1 MILLFFKDK
10 KMKTNL
16 FVTMAAAALIL
27 AGCANDE
34 NGIDNGPVKLRL
46 TSGVEVQQTRAFT
59 PTQSTSITAG
69 EVVSVWVDDAGTTP
83 APTPL
88 YEANQLTATAG
99 NGFDGS
105 DMFFPETGN
114 KVNIYA
120 VHGNFTAP
128 FTSGAAFPTTAVEY
142 SVAADQSKGGTA
154 YTNSDL
160 LYAYEKGVARSSNP
174 VQLTFYHMLSKL
186 ELAIVKGEGA
196 PELATTGA
204 VKLGGVTLNGNF
216 TPSTSADMS
225 DQSKR
230 AGMLSAASSQVV
242 SGDMTLG
249 QNTCE
254 DFTDKVSY
262 NEAILVPQ
270 EMIGKVLTF
279 TLKDGGTLK
288 YTIPGFTSTPGKA
301 VFESGKKYQYHITL
315 KLTGLEVTSKIED
328 WDAVGIDPV
337 PGDAVMD

>member
-1 MILLFFKDK
+1 MIIFKKDK

-34 NGIDNGPVKLRL
+34 NGIDNGAVKLRL

-69 EVVSVWVDDAGTTP
+69 EVVNVWVDDAGTMP
-83 APTPL
+83 APTPI
-88 YEANQLTATAG
+88 YKANQLTATAQ

-114 KVNIYA
+114 NVNIYA
-120 VHGNFTAP
+120 VHGDFTNP
-128 FTSGAAFPTTAVEY
+128 FTSGGDFPTAAVEY
-142 SVAADQSKGGTA
+142 SVAADQSAGGTA
-154 YTNSDL
+154 YTKSDL
-160 LYAYEKGVARSSNP
+160 LYAYEKEVARSSNP

-196 PELATTGA
+196 PELAATGA

-225 DQSKR
+225 DQSQR
-230 AGMLSAASSQVV
+230 AGMLSAASKIS
-242 SGDMTLG
+242 SSDMTLG
-249 QNTCE
+249 QNTCT
-254 DFTDKVSY
+254 DFTDNVSY

-270 EMIGKVLTF
+270 DMIGKILTF
-279 TLKDGGTLK
+279 TLADGGTLE
-288 YTIPGFTSTPGKA
+288 YTIPAFSTTPGAA
-301 VFESGKKYQYHITL
+301 VFESGKKYQYQITL

-328 WDAVGIDPV
+328 WDAVGIAPV

>member
-34 NGIDNGPVKLRL
+34 NGIDNGAVKLRL

-69 EVVSVWVDDAGTTP
+69 EVVSVWVDDAGTIP
-83 APTPL
+83 DPTPI
-88 YEANQLTATAG
+88 YEANQLTATDG
-99 NGFDGS
+99 NGFSGS

-114 KVNIYA
+114 NVNIYA

-128 FTSGAAFPTTAVEY
+128 FTGGAAFPTAAVEY

-160 LYAYEKGVARSSNP
+160 LYAYEKGVARSNSP

-196 PELATTGA
+196 PELAQSNA

-225 DQSKR
+225 IQSQR
-230 AGMLSAASSQVV
+230 AGMLSAASKTS

-249 QNTCE
+249 QTTCT
-254 DFTDKVSY
+254 DFTDPNVKY

-270 EMIGKVLTF
+270 EMKDKVLTF
-279 TLKDGGTLK
+279 TLADGGTLK
-288 YTIPGFTSTPGKA
+288 YTIPAFSTTPGAA
-301 VFESGKKYQYHITL
+301 VFESGKKYQYQITL